1 MATAYASQASKA
13 YGPIIGQGLSHG
25 VMEYT
30 VQITPTTTQIGT
42 INNTI
47 DLMRVPKGTVILGAR
62 LETGQLDTNASPTLT
77 IDIGDSGNAAR
88 IFSASTVG
96 QTGAN
101 TVAMPNGAFGYKYAT
116 ESVITLKV
124 HAAPATAASA
134 AIIFTLFFKV
144 DESFSLT
151 SSAVA

>member
-77 IDIGDSGNAAR
+77 IDKIGRAH
-88 IFSASTVG
+88 V
-96 QTGAN
+96 
-101 TVAMPNGAFGYKYAT
+101 
-116 ESVITLKV
+116 
-124 HAAPATAASA
+124 
-134 AIIFTLFFKV
+134 
-144 DESFSLT
+144 
-151 SSAVA
+151 

>member
-1 MATAYASQASKA
+1 MATAYASQASKV
-13 YGPIIGQGLSHG
+13 YGPIVGQGLARAR
-25 VMEYT
+25 MEAI

-47 DLMRVPKGTVILGAR
+47 DLIRVPKGTVILGAR
-62 LETGQLDTNASPTLT
+62 LETGQLDTNGSPTLT
-77 IDIGDSGNAAR
+77 LDVGDSGSANR
-88 IFSASTVG
+88 IFAASTVA
-96 QTGAN
+96 QTGTN
-101 TVAMPNGAFGYKYAT
+101 TAAMANGAFGYKYAT

-134 AIIFTLFFKV
+134 VIIFALSFLV

-151 SSAVA
+151 NSAVA